1 MSDKNLNIF
10 DSVKNDSI
18 YKITPELLEA
28 GIEFLLES
36 EIIKEIP
43 IIGLIYKSYRL
54 VQKIEDYRF
63 SKKVLK
69 FLFEL
74 KTIDTRTKEKF
85 IEKIET
91 EKNYKDTGE
100 KLLLIIHRLDEIDKA
115 TIIGKLFLASIKE
128 QIELNDFLRLA
139 RIVENTF
146 LEDLLILKDNKQL
159 LNVPI
164 EIKLSLYQGQLL
176 NQKIKD
182 NRRREETLK
191 QRYNSNLTIPS
202 GFEYKL
208 NKYGD
213 ILIDYGL

>member
-10 DSVKNDSI
+10 DSVKNENIS
-18 YKITPELLEA
+18 KISTELLEA
-28 GIEFLLES
+28 GIDILSES

-43 IIGLIYKSYRL
+43 IIGLVYKTQRI

-63 SKKVLK
+63 TKKVLR

-74 KTIDTRTKEKF
+74 KTLDTQTKEKF
-85 IEKIET
+85 IEKIEA
-91 EKNYKDTGE
+91 EKEHKDVGE
-100 KLLLIIHRLDEIDKA
+100 KILLTIHRLDEINKA

-139 RIVENTF
+139 KIVENTF
-146 LEDLLILKDNKQL
+146 LEDLLLLKDNKRL
-159 LNVPI
+159 YKVPT

-182 NRRREETLK
+182 NRKREDHLTK
-191 QRYNSNLTIPS
+191 KYNSNLIIPS
-202 GFEYKL
+202 NFEYEL